1 MRGRIFG
8 PDPALAEERRAA
20 FRRGFDAVA
29 PAAFATGA
37 WGLVTGVA
45 MVKAGLTTWQA
56 LGMSLLVYAGSAQLA
71 ALPLLAASAPISVI
85 LLTAAVVNLR
95 FVIFSAAL
103 QPYFSHFP
111 VLRRALLG
119 YVSTDIGFAMF
130 VSRYGDA
137 PPEERGTT
145 AQVWFLLGMATW
157 IWIAWQSMSV
167 LGILLAS
174 QVPTNWGLDFAAIL
188 GLIAMTV
195 PMIAGRPAIVG
206 AVTAAAVAVAAS
218 GLPLKLG
225 LVVAVIAGIAAA
237 MAAEIVLERRK
248 AL

>member
-1 MRGRIFG
+1 MPAIFG
-8 PDPALAEERRAA
+8 RDPVLAEQKRAA
-20 FRRGFDAVA
+20 FRRGISAVA

-45 MVKAGLTTWQA
+45 MVKAGLTTLQA
-56 LGMSLLVYAGSAQLA
+56 LGMTLLVYAGSAQLA

-103 QPYFSHFP
+103 QPHFSHFP

-119 YVSTDIGFAMF
+119 YITTDIGFAMF
-130 VSRYGDA
+130 VSRYADTPA
-137 PPEERGTT
+137 SERGTT
-145 AQVWFLLGMATW
+145 DKVWFALGMATFVW
-157 IWIAWQSMSV
+157 VAWQSMSV

-174 QVPTNWGLDFAAIL
+174 QVPTHWGLDFAAIL
-188 GLIAMTV
+188 GLIAMTI

-206 AVTAAAVAVAAS
+206 AVTSSVVAVVAS
-218 GLPLKLG
+218 SLPLKLG
-225 LVVAVIAGIAAA
+225 LVVAVVAGIAAA
-237 MAAEIVLERRK
+237 MAAEILLERETQ
-248 AL
+248 A